1 MIVLSIYLAITTLF
15 FVIFIIPVLTGK
27 KERKTLEEAV
37 LVLFYASLW
46 FIAIPMLIWDK
57 VKLK

>member
-46 FIAIPMLIWDK
+46 YCYSYAHLG
-57 VKLK
+57 